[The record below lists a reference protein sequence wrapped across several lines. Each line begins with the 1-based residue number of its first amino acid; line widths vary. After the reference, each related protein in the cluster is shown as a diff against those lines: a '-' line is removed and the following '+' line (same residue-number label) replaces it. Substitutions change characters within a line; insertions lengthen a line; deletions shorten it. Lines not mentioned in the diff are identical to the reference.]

1 MNRRNDRVLTTHS
14 GSLVRTLELIEA
26 MKART
31 LGKPIDEAKFQETV
45 TTGIADVVR
54 RQVEAGVDIPNDG
67 EYGRRD
73 FRTYIG
79 ERIRGLERVE
89 LKPGDENPFDTF
101 RGPKG
106 EWEKFP
112 GFYAQYYGSAQF
124 TWMPPEVDM
133 SEMAALRSKR
143 GFSGGMQYKLV
154 GPVEYD
160 DTSVKRDIANMR
172 AALGGR
178 EVADAFISAVT
189 PTNMTRQDLNILDFY
204 PSLEAY
210 QYALADVMREEYKA
224 ITDAGFI
231 LQLDRPAQDPTYQ
244 LENDDDIAKALDA
257 AIEIENYALRGI
269 PEERIRLH
277 WCGGSSNRPHL
288 NNIPM
293 GKVAKSMLR
302 LNVGA
307 YGFEAASP
315 RHEHEWQIWEDIKL
329 PEGKVIV
336 PGLITQSTNVVE
348 HPELVAWRIKNFA
361 QLVGGENV
369 IAGVD
374 CGFSQ
379 GWDHPRTHS
388 DVQWAKLEALAEGAA
403 IASAELWKKP
413 SSAADAKAAVRS

>member
-1 MNRRNDRVLTTHS
+1 MNRSTDRILTTHA
-14 GSLVRTLELIEA
+14 GSLVRTLEIIEL

-31 LGKPIDEAKFQETV
+31 LGKPVTDEEFQETV
-45 TTGIADVVR
+45 ASGVADVVR

-73 FRTYIG
+73 FRVYIG
-79 ERIRGLERVE
+79 ERIEGLERVQ
-89 LKPGDENPFDTF
+89 LKPGETNPFDSF

-106 EWEKFP
+106 EWDQFP
-112 GFYAQYYGSAQF
+112 SFYAQYYASAQF
-124 TWMPPEVDM
+124 AWQPPEVDM
-133 SEMAALRSKR
+133 SEIAALRSKR
-143 GFSGGMQYKLV
+143 GFNSGVVHRLV
-154 GPVEYD
+154 GPLRYN
-160 DTSVKRDIANMR
+160 DTAVQRDIAQMR
-172 AALGGR
+172 AALDGL

-189 PTNMTRQDLNILDFY
+189 PTNMTRQDINILDFY

-224 ITDAGFI
+224 ITEAGFI

-244 LENDDDIAKALDA
+244 LEDEQEIAKALDA
-257 AIEIENYALRGI
+257 AIEIENYALRDI
-269 PEERIRLH
+269 PVERTRLH

-293 GKVAKSMLR
+293 GKVAKSMLK

-307 YGFEAASP
+307 YGFEAANP
-315 RHEHEWQIWEDIKL
+315 RHEHEFRIWEDIKL

-336 PGLITQSTNVVE
+336 PGLISQSTNVVE
-348 HPELVAWRIKNFA
+348 HPELVAWRIKNFTD
-361 QLVGGENV
+361 LVGRENV

-379 GWDHPRTHS
+379 GWDHPRTHA
-388 DVQWAKLEALAEGAA
+388 DVQWAKLRALAEGAA
-403 IASAELWKKP
+403 IATAELWKTP
-413 SSAADAKAAVRS
+413 ASATAAS